1 MNSCAAGAEAGACLD
16 ERGSSSHAIL
26 ASTND
31 LLVIKQ
37 AALQDYLNGHGA
49 SGLNNSLDISD
60 NVVVIASDQVATVD
74 DHVNLGS
81 AVGNALLGLGHLSC
95 SRSGAQRE
103 TDAGSNANSRALE
116 LGVSQGNPTRID
128 CDGRKLVLLC
138 LGAKFLDVLSGCVL
152 LQICMVDKAVDFHDF
167 LLLAMRL

>member
-16 ERGSSSHAIL
+16 ERSPSSHAIL

-37 AALQDYLNGHGA
+37 AALQDYLYWHGA
-49 SGLNNSLDISD
+49 GGLNDSLDISD

-81 AVGNALLGLGHLSC
+81 AVGDALLGLGDLSC
-95 SRSGAQRE
+95 S
-103 TDAGSNANSRALE
+103 
-116 LGVSQGNPTRID
+116 
-128 CDGRKLVLLC
+128 
-138 LGAKFLDVLSGCVL
+138 
-152 LQICMVDKAVDFHDF
+152 
-167 LLLAMRL
+167 